1 MAHFLLVV
9 GDLRRSRLLGPVLRD
24 HFVCGSGCQGLLLLI
39 DDSIREVRFVETT
52 VQRWRSSRV
61 DGPRPKVR
69 ALGAFAAVPSQTLAQ
84 EVRCLPL
91 LLMKALKSAFQEL
104 ELRQIIEIDLVQV
117 DCAEEFQESVTLLLC
132 DTFII
137 LYFLLRIIAIPS

>member
-9 GDLRRSRLLGPVLRD
+9 GDLRRSRLLGLVLHD
-24 HFVCGSGCQGLLLLI
+24 HFVCCSGCRGLLPLI
-39 DDSIREVRFVETT
+39 DVSIWEARFVEVA
-52 VQRWRSSRV
+52 VQRWRSSCV

-69 ALGAFAAVPSQTLAQ
+69 ALGAFAAVPRQTLAL

-117 DCAEEFQESVTLLLC
+117 DCAQEFQELVTLLLC
-132 DTFII
+132 NIFII
-137 LYFLLRIIAIPS
+137 LYFLLRIIAIPP